1 MIDSNDIQDYLKV
14 IIGIIGALAAIIKLR
29 ESFDA
34 IKRKQELKLDLEI
47 LEKLKL
53 NNNFNSSKI
62 EEKISSKL
70 NKAFEEKSESLT
82 NFFTG
87 IGVFIGFGFCT
98 DDIFK
103 NSVSFNPWIILTL
116 LCSLTGLT
124 LIFDNGNKK
133 EEKELFYKIG
143 LYDKANFKFAII
155 LTILTGILTIFLIWK
170 LEKFSFWQ
178 FLSGLFFFIGI
189 ATIFKNIKRL

>member
-1 MIDSNDIQDYLKV
+1 LIDSNDIQDYLKV

-87 IGVFIGFGFCT
+87 IGVFIGFGFWT
-98 DDIFK
+98 YDIFK